1 METYIE
7 MKIKAFLEKSNPERY
22 IAQLANGNLEIR
34 RMWKSEQDNTH
45 VNWRRINNNQDVI
58 DLIDRFDREVE
69 SVEDNVQFGDGHIE
83 DAYHMALEE
92 YKALQGLRKLAKFI
106 TPSPFNN
113 SAFTKLSDSEIDEL
127 FERMDKIVERMN
139 IQNQRRAMQ
148 D

>member
-34 RMWKSEQDNTH
+34 RMWKSEQNH
-45 VNWRRINNNQDVI
+45 RNKNWQRINNNQDVI
-58 DLIDRFDREVE
+58 DLIDLFDRVVQ
-69 SVEDNVQFGDGHIE
+69 SVETQVRFGDGRID
-83 DAYHMALEE
+83 DAYDMALAE
-92 YKALQGLRKLAKFI
+92 YNALQGLRKLAQFI
-106 TPSPFNN
+106 NPRPFNN
-113 SAFTKLSDSEIDEL
+113 SAFTTLSDSEIDEL
-127 FERMDKIVERMN
+127 FERMDKIVKRMN